1 MKQQLAVNSKHTG
14 NYSKDNRGYAETWTS
29 EQIDHLLSEDWLR
42 QTVAEIRDG
51 NEKLKD
57 QLEKL
62 QNQLKGSQGKQEEQS
77 EILNDLDA
85 GIEFTG
91 NDDEKDQMSLF

>member
-1 MKQQLAVNSKHTG
+1 LQNNKQLAS
-14 NYSKDNRGYAETWTS
+14 D
-29 EQIDHLLSEDWLR
+29 
-42 QTVAEIRDG
+42 